1 MSSVSRPR
9 EYSPELRQH
18 LLDTAAR
25 LLATEGPQALSTRRV
40 AAEGGTSTT
49 AIYSLLGSKQEL
61 VRQLFLEGFRRLDEH
76 QRAVVHTDDPLADL
90 LALGHAYHQSAI
102 DSPNLYD
109 VMFGSPVP
117 EFHPTLDDASYSLT
131 TLEQCRDGVRRCV
144 DAGIIVGDPVAISYQ
159 VWAVIHGVTSLELR
173 GMLGSPAEAA
183 VHLDAAMTAFIV
195 GYGRT
200 DGSTPGT

>member
-1 MSSVSRPR
+1 VSRPR

-40 AAEGGTSTT
+40 ATEGGTSTT
-49 AIYSLLGSKQEL
+49 AIYSLLGSKHEL

-102 DSPNLYD
+102 DSPYFYD

-117 EFHPTLDDASYSLT
+117 EFQPTIDDALYSLT
-131 TLEQCRDGVRRCV
+131 TLEQCQDAVSRCV
-144 DAGIIVGDPVAISYQ
+144 DAGRLVGDPVAISYQ

-173 GMLGSPAEAA
+173 GMLGSPAEAL
-183 VHLDAAMTAFIV
+183 VHLDAALAAAII
-195 GYGRT
+195 GYGGI
-200 DGSTPGT
+200 DGSPAG